1 MSGLGCSAIYFLDQ
15 KGKIIISRDYRGEVS
30 SSITERFQRK
40 VLELDERLIKPV
52 FTEKDIT
59 YIWIRVNNI
68 YMVAVAKGNPNVA
81 LVLTFLY
88 KMKDVLG
95 EYFKELEDESLRDNF
110 VITYELLDEMMDHGY
125 PQITETKI
133 LKEYIKT
140 EANKMTK
147 EQQKISNQ
155 KISQAMTN
163 VVSWR
168 PEGIKHSKNE
178 IFLDVV
184 EKLNLL
190 VSANGNVLSS
200 EILGTVKMRSFLSGM
215 PELKLGLNDKALFD
229 MTGRTSKGKLIEME
243 DIKFHQ
249 CVRLNRFE
257 SERNIT
263 FIPPDGEFELMTY
276 RLDTHVK
283 PLIWVEVIVENFT
296 RSKIEYLV
304 KAKTQ
309 FKSKSIANNVEISVS
324 VPTDVDSPVFKSNVG
339 TVKYV
344 PDQNAMVWCIK
355 QFPGRKEYMM
365 RAQFGFPSIESEERQ
380 KYSRVPI
387 QLKFEIT
394 YFTVSGIQVRYL
406 KIQEKSGYQALP
418 WVRYI
423 TQNGDYQIRMQ

>member
-15 KGKIIISRDYRGEVS
+15 KGKIIISRDYRGEVN

-59 YIWIRVNNI
+59 YMWIRVNNI

-81 LVLTFLY
+81 LVLTFLF
-88 KMKDVLG
+88 KMKDVLQ

-125 PQITETKI
+125 PQTTESK
-133 LKEYIKT
+133 LLQEYIKT
-140 EANKMTK
+140 EANKITK
-147 EQQKISNQ
+147 DQKTMSNN
-155 KISQAMTN
+155 KISQALTGITT
-163 VVSWR
+163 WR
-168 PEGIKHSKNE
+168 PEGIKHAKNE

-190 VSANGNVLSS
+190 VSANGNVIRS
-200 EILGTVKMRSFLSGM
+200 EILGAVKMRCFLSGM
-215 PELKLGLNDKALFD
+215 PECKLGLNDKALFD
-229 MTGRTSKGKLIEME
+229 MTGRSSKGKLIEME

-249 CVRLNRFE
+249 CVRLNKFE
-257 SERNIT
+257 NERNIT
-263 FIPPDGEFELMTY
+263 FIPPDGEFDLMTY
-276 RLDTHVK
+276 RLDTQVK
-283 PLIWVEVIVENFT
+283 PLIWVEVTVESFT

-365 RAQFGFPSIESEERQ
+365 RAQFGFPSIEAEERQ

-387 QLKFEIT
+387 
-394 YFTVSGIQVRYL
+394 
-406 KIQEKSGYQALP
+406 
-418 WVRYI
+418 
-423 TQNGDYQIRMQ
+423 